1 MGVWEGIQILS
12 ATISY
17 LPLFGMDIVSSRL
30 KVSHGCH
37 LSKELRDLIRL
48 LLD

>member
-12 ATISY
+12 ATVSY
-17 LPLFGMDIVSSRL
+17 LPLFGIDIVSSKL
-30 KVSHGCH
+30 KVSHECH
-37 LSKELRDLIRL
+37 LSKEFGGLIRL